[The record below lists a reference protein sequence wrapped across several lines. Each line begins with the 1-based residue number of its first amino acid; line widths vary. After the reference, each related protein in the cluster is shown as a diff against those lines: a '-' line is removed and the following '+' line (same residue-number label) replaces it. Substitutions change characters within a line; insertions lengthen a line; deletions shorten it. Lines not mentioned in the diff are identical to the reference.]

1 MTRSKPFQFAATGLL
16 IAAYIGLRL
25 WHLADS
31 CLWFDEIFSV
41 HAAEHP
47 WGEILQ
53 FAAADLIHPPLFYA
67 LLKLWIGIGGE
78 GVFWMRLLPVTAAV
92 VSIFPFISLIRELKI
107 SRRVEII
114 SLLFIIVNG
123 SLLKYSQELRMYSLL
138 MCFSLFSMWLF
149 ARYFVKG
156 KSYIPLVIANV
167 LLVYTHY
174 FGWFVVV
181 PEVAIILY
189 FQRIKWRRALAM
201 LGIVAA
207 SFMPWAVAIFGASN
221 SGAGLAQN
229 IGWMSR
235 PGIIEITTFF
245 LNLCEPLYYRVS
257 SVEPYSI
264 YRVTLPILLIVGAA
278 KIHFFVSWKNRS
290 DAEKQTIKVLY
301 ILTAVPIVGAL
312 TLSWL
317 LPYSIWG
324 TRHLILVFPLVAI
337 FMGIFLDALKD
348 TRIRVAAFTLL
359 ALFTGYAFVI
369 ELRQPAREFSW
380 CAWEPLTT
388 EAVSTGAPTI
398 KIYLLEDLAAYHVW
412 FALRDDANNRS
423 NVFKIVGIENV
434 REDKAYFLP
443 RGFDGVTT
451 VNLDGITDEKFWLGF
466 RGKPIEE
473 FERPITDIL
482 GRGYRIVDR
491 KRVSTNEETVTFY
504 LLEK

>member
-1 MTRSKPFQFAATGLL
+1 MTRSKPFQFAATGVL
-16 IAAYIGLRL
+16 IAAYIGLRV

-47 WGEILQ
+47 WGELLQ
-53 FAAADLIHPPLFYA
+53 FAAADLIHPPLFYI
-67 LLKLWIGIGGE
+67 LLKLWIAVGGE
-78 GVFWMRLLPVTAAV
+78 GLFWLRLLPVTVAV
-92 VSIFPFISLIRELKI
+92 VSIFPFISLVRELKI

-114 SLLFIIVNG
+114 SLVFITVNG

-138 MCFSLFSMWLF
+138 MCLSLFSMWLF

-156 KSYIPLVIANV
+156 KSFIPLVIANV

-174 FGWFVVV
+174 FGWFAVGS
-181 PEVAIILY
+181 EVAIILY

-207 SFMPWAVAIFGASN
+207 AFMPWLIAILSASN

-235 PGIIEITTFF
+235 PGIVEITTFF
-245 LNLCEPLYYRVS
+245 LNLCEPLYYRAS
-257 SVEPYSI
+257 SVEPYSV

-369 ELRQPAREFSW
+369 KFQQPAREYPW
-380 CAWEPLTT
+380 CAWEPLANAARTSQP
-388 EAVSTGAPTI
+388 AN
-398 KIYLLEDLAAYHVW
+398 IYTVEDLVAYHTW
-412 FALRDDANNRS
+412 FGERGKS
-423 NVFKIVGIENV
+423 NIRVFKLTGIAGV
-434 REDKAYFLP
+434 TEDKAYFLP
-443 RGFDGVTT
+443 RGFNDVVTEYSSAIG
-451 VNLDGITDEKFWLGF
+451 DKKFWLVY
-466 RGKPIEE
+466 RTRDHNE
-473 FERPITDIL
+473 FDPAVTALLDE
-482 GRGYRIVDR
+482 GYVIRDR
-491 KRVSTNEETVTFY
+491 KTVTYGGEDEIAILF
-504 LLEK
+504 EK